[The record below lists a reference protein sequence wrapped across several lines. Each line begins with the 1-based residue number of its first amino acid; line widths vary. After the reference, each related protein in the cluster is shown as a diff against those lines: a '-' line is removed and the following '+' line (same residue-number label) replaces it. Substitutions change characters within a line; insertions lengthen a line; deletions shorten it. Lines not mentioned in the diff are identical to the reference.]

1 MLIQQQI
8 VSGQERQIC
17 TILYICKIIWSCLWV
32 IDKKKIFNM
41 RGERAHRA
49 PILAEEQLPGDG
61 LVEKES
67 LFFKGVATNK
77 SGH

>member
-8 VSGQERQIC
+8 VSGQERQTY
-17 TILYICKIIWSCLWV
+17 TILYICKIIWSCFWV
-32 IDKKKIFNM
+32 IDKKNFNM
-41 RGERAHRA
+41 HGEGAHRA
-49 PILAEEQLPGDG
+49 PILAEEQLPGDD

-67 LFFKGVATNK
+67 FFFRGVATNK